1 MRIYDRYVLR
11 QTLKPLAIAL
21 LVALLVLLIERMLRL
36 LDLVLGARGPL
47 KMVFEIMA
55 YLVPHYIGLALPIS
69 LLIGI
74 MVAFNRLS
82 RDGEIDAL
90 HCAGVSLGRM
100 SRATFFAAAV
110 VAVIS
115 GIVIGYLKPFGRYAY
130 QAMVFAVSHAA
141 LNTLVKARVFT
152 AVGDTTVL
160 VNEINANTGTFSN
173 VFLYQRDDDG
183 GSTVVTARNG
193 DFVRVAQD
201 GMPILRLFDGV
212 RLTLRQNGTAV
223 RPERQEDNPAGVLR
237 FRQLRMVLGDQT
249 PMFRLR
255 GADEREF
262 TLGEL
267 WERRNA
273 PPAGVRPTDLVA
285 ELHGRIVRIL
295 SVPFLPLLGI
305 PLALGRRR
313 SDRTYGIALG
323 LLVLILYNQIVDLG
337 ENMAETGDLHP
348 IVGLW
353 LPFVVFAGFT
363 LYLFR
368 RASARLPASSSFPV
382 PSAVRRSLERRFGW
396 IAGEQ

>member
-1 MRIYDRYVLR
+1 MRIFDRYVLR
-11 QTLKPLAIAL
+11 QTLKPLA
-21 LVALLVLLIERMLRL
+21 VALFVALMVLLIERMLRL
-36 LDLVLGARGPL
+36 LDLVLGAQGPL

-74 MVAFNRLS
+74 MVAFNRFS

-90 HCAGVSLGRM
+90 QCAGVSLGRM
-100 SRATFFAAAV
+100 SRATFLAAAV

-115 GIVIGYLKPFGRYAY
+115 GIVVGYLKPYGRYAY

-141 LNTLVKARVFT
+141 LNTLVQARVFT

-160 VNEINANTGTFSN
+160 VNAINAKTGTFSN

-183 GSTVVTARNG
+183 SSTVVTARDG

-212 RLTLRQNGTAV
+212 RLTLREDGAAV
-223 RPERQEDNPAGVLR
+223 RQDQQEDNPAGVLR
-237 FRQLRMVLGDQT
+237 FRQLRMLLGDET
-249 PMFRLR
+249 PMFRMR
-255 GADEREF
+255 GVDEREF

-267 WERRNA
+267 WERRDA
-273 PPAGVRPTDLVA
+273 PPAGVRSSDIVA

-295 SVPFLPLLGI
+295 SIPFLPMLGI

-323 LLVLILYNQIVDLG
+323 LLVLILYNQVVDLG
-337 ENMAETGDLHP
+337 ENMAETGELHP
-348 IVGLW
+348 LVGLW
-353 LPFVVFAGFT
+353 LPFALFAAST
-363 LYLFR
+363 VWLFH
-368 RASARLPASSSFPV
+368 RASARLAASGGFALPA
-382 PSAVRRSLERRFGW
+382 AVQRSLGRGFGRV
-396 IAGEQ
+396 AGGR